1 MLAHDFAAARADDVA
16 FANNLAPAA
25 EVLLPELADI
35 RAWLA
40 DQVGEAM
47 CSSRAAA
54 RSPLPSWTPSPRP
67 AASPRLPRPTAGGRA
82 DEPLRPARRR
92 RSGAVIMGF
101 LARLSRV
108 VPLLIIMAVA
118 AGLIYVVVTY
128 RHSPARA
135 KEVLIKIFTWFNGA
149 SSSAFSPWC
158 RCTPFSTMAPAV
170 LDLSLSFM
178 IVGLVGLLITRI
190 ANWRFLK
197 HNPNYRKKR
206 LAATTRRRW
215 PWGK

>member
-1 MLAHDFAAARADDVA
+1 
-16 FANNLAPAA
+16 
-25 EVLLPELADI
+25 
-35 RAWLA
+35 
-40 DQVGEAM
+40 
-47 CSSRAAA
+47 
-54 RSPLPSWTPSPRP
+54 
-67 AASPRLPRPTAGGRA
+67 
-82 DEPLRPARRR
+82 
-92 RSGAVIMGF
+92 MGL

-108 VPLLIIMAVA
+108 VPLVLVLALVA
-118 AGLIYVVVTY
+118 GVIYLVVTY

-135 KEVLIKIFTWFNGA
+135 KEVLIRLFTWLCGA
-149 SSSAFSPWC
+149 LSVCFALVSVYAF
-158 RCTPFSTMAPAV
+158 FDDAPAV

>member
-1 MLAHDFAAARADDVA
+1 
-16 FANNLAPAA
+16 
-25 EVLLPELADI
+25 
-35 RAWLA
+35 
-40 DQVGEAM
+40 
-47 CSSRAAA
+47 
-54 RSPLPSWTPSPRP
+54 
-67 AASPRLPRPTAGGRA
+67 
-82 DEPLRPARRR
+82 
-92 RSGAVIMGF
+92 MGF

-135 KEVLIKIFTWFNGA
+135 KEVLIKIFTWFNGIVVGFFA
-149 SSSAFSPWC
+149 LVSVYAF
-158 RCTPFSTMAPAV
+158 FDDAPAV
-170 LDLSLSFM
+170 LDLSLS
-178 IVGLVGLLITRI
+178 TRI

>member
-1 MLAHDFAAARADDVA
+1 MLGLFFSFLNGREQKDVYYSA
-16 FANNLAPAA
+16 
-25 EVLLPELADI
+25 LLPIRKRDTVKANCLFVGLIELLALVI
-35 RAWLA
+35 AVPFALLRAKLGIG
-40 DQVGEAM
+40 DNPVGLNANVTLFACGLM
-47 CSSRAAA
+47 LFAVFNAVFLLSFYR
-54 RSPLPSWTPSPRP
+54 
-67 AASPRLPRPTAGGRA
+67 TAYKVGVSFVKA
-82 DEPLRPARRR
+82 CI
-92 RSGAVIMGF
+92 V
-101 LARLSRV
+101 
-108 VPLLIIMAVA
+108 MAVA

-135 KEVLIKIFTWFNGA
+135 KEVLIKIFTWFNGVVVGFFA
-149 SSSAFSPWC
+149 LVSVYAF
-158 RCTPFSTMAPAV
+158 FDDAPAV